1 MKLVCVVGTRPQ
13 IIKAAAVWPALHSD
27 HRALL
32 VDTGQHYDEE
42 LAGHFFGELHLP
54 PPAHQLSVGAGSPAR
69 QVAAMI
75 DRLEPVLLDDRPD
88 AVVVFGDTN
97 STLAGALVAAKLEL
111 PLAHVEAGLRS
122 FDRSMPE
129 EVNRVVV
136 DHLAGLLFA
145 PNDGAAANLHAEGIG
160 VGPARR
166 GDGSA
171 RASRGA
177 DRAPATDGPGTAREV
192 RVEVVG
198 DLMQDLC
205 AATLEAVRAPASI
218 GRKAPEAIASLGLVP
233 GEYLFAT
240 VHRAENRSPE
250 ALHAW
255 LALLGSLGRPV
266 VLALHPG
273 TRRVIDEHDCVLP
286 GNVHAVPPQGY
297 RTTLALQ
304 LHAGAVVT
312 DSGGVQREAAW
323 LGTPA
328 LILRESTEWPETLE
342 AAGGRSALVGRDAT
356 RAMAALARLAPRADA
371 ARAARDRARWASVQE
386 SGAAD
391 AISASLGAWL
401 AH

>member
-1 MKLVCVVGTRPQ
+1 MKLACVVGTRPQ
-13 IIKAAAVWPALHSD
+13 IIKAAAVWPALHRD
-27 HRALL
+27 HRAFL

-42 LAGHFFGELHLP
+42 LAGHFFGELRLP
-54 PPAHQLSVGAGSPAR
+54 PPAHQLGVGSGSPAR

-75 DRLEPVLLDDRPD
+75 DRLEPLLLDDRPD

-122 FDRSMPE
+122 FDRRMPE
-129 EVNRVVV
+129 EINRVVV
-136 DHLAGLLFA
+136 DHLADLLFA
-145 PNDGAAANLHAEGIG
+145 PNEGAAANLRAEGIG
-160 VGPARR
+160 GGPARSI
-166 GDGSA
+166 GGP
-171 RASRGA
+171 SRGA
-177 DRAPATDGPGTAREV
+177 RTADGARTAADVGTSRDV

-205 AATLEAVRAPASI
+205 AATLDAVRDPASV
-218 GRKAPEAIASLGLVP
+218 GRHAPGGIASLGLVP

-240 VHRAENRSPE
+240 VHRAENRDPD
-250 ALHAW
+250 ALRAW
-255 LALLGSLGRPV
+255 LALLGSLDRPV

-286 GNVHAVPPQGY
+286 GNVHEVPPQGY

-342 AAGGRSALVGRDAT
+342 AAGGHSALVGRDAA
-356 RAMAALARLAPRADA
+356 RALAALARLAPRADA

-401 AH
+401 AR